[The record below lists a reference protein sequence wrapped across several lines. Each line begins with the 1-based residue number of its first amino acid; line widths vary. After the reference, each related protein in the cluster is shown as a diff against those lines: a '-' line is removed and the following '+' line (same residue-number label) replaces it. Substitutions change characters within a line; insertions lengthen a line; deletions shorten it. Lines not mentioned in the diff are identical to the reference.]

1 MATNPKIERLTRS
14 KQRVSDMLFTATVEY
29 EHKRALVEEL
39 RFLEKSLQE
48 LINLEIEKNK
58 KARIVPK

>member
-1 MATNPKIERLTRS
+1 MTTNPKIERLTRS
-14 KQRVSDMLFTATVEY
+14 KQRVSDMLFAATIEY

-48 LINLEIEKNK
+48 LINLEIEKSK